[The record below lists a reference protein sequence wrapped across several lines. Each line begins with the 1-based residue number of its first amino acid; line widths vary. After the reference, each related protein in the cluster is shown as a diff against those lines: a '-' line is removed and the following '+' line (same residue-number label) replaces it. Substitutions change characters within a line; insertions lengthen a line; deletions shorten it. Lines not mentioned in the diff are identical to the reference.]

1 VKTMGRLSFVAAL
14 LVILAACTTT
24 IVTRVVIQP
33 VPQATETKSMIDAI
47 TYVLENNGFGVAFI
61 NEKYGL
67 VNSDWRPIQSS
78 ADTAASVLSA
88 VGSAMSKS
96 GSSYNTYSRD
106 MMISFQLFTTE
117 YRAIPKL
124 KRKTSTTGFFSGS
137 TREDVEYPAAD
148 SHEGRL
154 VTKIVGELN
163 HILGVPDEIRWEEKV
178 IHVGEE
184 PHEEP

>member
-1 VKTMGRLSFVAAL
+1 MKTMRRLLFTAAL
-14 LVILAACTTT
+14 LAILAACTTT
-24 IVTRVVIQP
+24 ITTRVAIQP
-33 VPQATETKSMIDAI
+33 VPETTQTKSMIDAI
-47 TYVLENNGFGVAFI
+47 TYVLENNGFGVALI

-67 VNSDWRPIQSS
+67 VNSDWRPIQST

-117 YRAIPKL
+117 YRVIPKL
-124 KRKTSTTGFFSGS
+124 KRKTSTTGLFGGS
-137 TREDVEYPAAD
+137 TREEVEYPAAD
-148 SHEGRL
+148 SNEGKL
-154 VTKIVGELN
+154 VTKIAGELN
-163 HILGVPDEIRWEEKV
+163 RLLGVPDEIRWKEKV

-184 PHEEP
+184 PQDER